1 MAYLNVDE
9 IETALQSLAAE
20 YPGRTELIDLQHPT
34 HEGRRTRCLRIGA
47 DGDRDGV
54 LLLGGVHAREWV
66 PPDALVS
73 LAADLL

>member
-20 YPGRTELIDLQHPT
+20 YPELTELIDLPHPT

-47 DGDRDGV
+47 DPDR
-54 LLLGGVHAREWV
+54 GGRAS
-66 PPDALVS
+66 AS
-73 LAADLL
+73 